1 MVSVT
6 RTISR
11 KAYSVSRKTRSG
23 KIVNYKVKASRVK
36 DVGAPGKW
44 TVVNKSRGIG
54 KLKKGELKKYGY
66 EVTAPVASR
75 RASIERAV
83 RASSPVTV
91 LRRLNAVATYTKRT
105 SPIKSRTFAADKAYV
120 QRKYFGK

>member
-1 MVSVT
+1 MVSRR

-11 KAYSVSRKTRSG
+11 KAYSVTRKSRSG
-23 KIVNYKVKASRVK
+23 KVIRYKVKASRVR

-44 TVVNKSRGIG
+44 TVVNKSKGIG
-54 KLKKGELKKYGY
+54 KLKKGGLKQYGY
-66 EVTAPVASR
+66 EVTASPASR
-75 RASIERAV
+75 HASIERAV
-83 RASSPVTV
+83 RASSPVKV

-105 SPIKSRTFAADKAYV
+105 SPIKSRVFAADKQYV